1 VEIAVRLGRNPAWRA
16 AIRARMAANRGR
28 VDADATPV
36 RALEAWM
43 EQVVGRA
50 R

>member
-1 VEIAVRLGRNPAWRA
+1 
-16 AIRARMAANRGR
+16 MAANRER
-28 VDADATPV
+28 VEADAVPM